1 MLFGHRPHVLRPG
14 QNVLVWGA
22 SGGLGSYA
30 VQLCAV
36 AGANAIGVISDDT
49 KTDFVLQMGAKGV
62 INRNKFKC
70 WGQLPKVNTPEFNDY
85 MKEARKFGKAI
96 WQITGNKDVDI
107 VFEHPGEATMP
118 VSVFVVKRGGMVVIC
133 AGTTGFNLTMDA
145 RFLWMRQKRV
155 QGSHFANLLQASQ
168 ANQLML
174 ERRIDPCMSEVFPWA
189 RHPEAGP
196 TSAHEK
202 MLDNKHLPGNMAVLV
217 TSPKPGLCARFHR
230 RRAGSRAL
238 PTGWAWL
245 AAILAI
251 EVFAWHVRSRLLAGD
266 VRFQLP
272 HLIALSLV
280 SIAWVVLVLL
290 LWQSSAEVARIAS
303 VMTLFSL
310 AFYGVAGGYKSASI
324 LLVVGTP
331 PVLALFGILTS
342 LAWTTQEFG
351 PALLTTF
358 ATLGTCLTIAF
369 TGWTL
374 HRSDKRLETANGD
387 LRSLTSRLTVLAER
401 ERIASNAKENF
412 LANVSHEIRT
422 PLNGIVGLAAS
433 LETAALSAR
442 DLQSVDVIRQSG
454 EMLERLIS
462 DVLDAAA
469 INAGKLQLK
478 PRPFDPA
485 ELARSTILLMEGEA
499 ASKGLSLSLAL
510 SPDTPPRLLGDDLR
524 IRQIILNLLSNAIK
538 YTETGA
544 VTLEVGVDTLV
555 ENTDSAVLRLSVIDT
570 GRGFDL
576 ASQNRLFERFERGE
590 RSGSDAN
597 AGLGLGL
604 AITHA
609 LVVAMGGDIRAS
621 SVVGTGSKFE
631 VTLPL
636 PRALPPCREK
646 CRRRC
651 WRNREVAV
659 SR

>member
-1 MLFGHRPHVLRPG
+1 M
-14 QNVLVWGA
+14 A
-22 SGGLGSYA
+22 EIDS
-30 VQLCAV
+30 
-36 AGANAIGVISDDT
+36 GVI
-49 KTDFVLQMGAKGV
+49 
-62 INRNKFKC
+62 RN
-70 WGQLPKVNTPEFNDY
+70 
-85 MKEARKFGKAI
+85 
-96 WQITGNKDVDI
+96 
-107 VFEHPGEATMP
+107 
-118 VSVFVVKRGGMVVIC
+118 
-133 AGTTGFNLTMDA
+133 
-145 RFLWMRQKRV
+145 
-155 QGSHFANLLQASQ
+155 
-168 ANQLML
+168 
-174 ERRIDPCMSEVFPWA
+174 A
-189 RHPEAGP
+189 RHNAAIAWIRLPI
-196 TSAHEK
+196 SAIVSGF
-202 MLDNKHLPGNMAVLV
+202 LFIFIDTGI
-217 TSPKPGLCARFHR
+217 
-230 RRAGSRAL
+230 
-238 PTGWAWL
+238 GWAWL

-358 ATLGTCLTIAF
+358 ATLGTCVTIAF

-636 PRALPPCREK
+636 PRALPPVERSVADDAGAIGKLPSADDKPPLRILLVEDHPINRHVVTTILEPTGAEIEICVNGQEAVEAAARTRFDAILMDLLMPVMDGLEATQAI
-646 CRRRC
+646 RRHEAETGQTPAAIIMLTASALPSQAELATQMGCDAHLTKPVTPARLFETLA
-651 WRNREVAV
+651 RVLRTDDPTL
-659 SR
+659 